1 MAETKGTVIAALAA
15 NLGVGVAK
23 AVGGLITG
31 SSALLA
37 EAAHSVADTL
47 NELFLLLSLKRSER
61 PADRTHPFGYGK
73 ERFFWSLLAAIGIFL
88 SGAGFSAY
96 QGVTAIASSAH
107 AERPSGTEFLAIYV
121 VLGLSLL
128 LEGTSLRKAFRQ
140 VRSEANA
147 AHRRLIP
154 FTRRSPDPTVKTVA
168 SEDSVA
174 VLGIFTALAGTALHQ
189 ATDHEYWDGVASLSI
204 ALLLAYV
211 AIVLGR

>member
-96 QGVTAIASSAH
+96 QGVTAILNSGEAKEPSSV
-107 AERPSGTEFLAIYV
+107 EFLAIYL
-121 VLGLSLL
+121 VLALSLV
-128 LEGTSLRKAFRQ
+128 LEGTSLRKAFLQ
-140 VRSEANA
+140 VRQEARA
-147 AHRRLIP
+147 ANRRLVA
-154 FTRRSPDPTVKTVA
+154 FVLRSP
-168 SEDSVA
+168 
-174 VLGIFTALAGTALHQ
+174 
-189 ATDHEYWDGVASLSI
+189 
-204 ALLLAYV
+204 
-211 AIVLGR
+211 